1 MILSGEAKF
10 VSKNSGTSKKGNAYT
25 FVKFLDDEQDEF
37 FTIFLDEEQSRMFD
51 NFKRNDIINISIS
64 LTPGNKF
71 FKLVDAVA
79 ID

>member
-10 VSKNSGTSKKGNAYT
+10 VSKNSGISKAGKPYA
-25 FVKFLDDEQDEF
+25 FAKFLDDERDEF
-37 FTIFLDEEQSRMFD
+37 FTIFLDEEQSQMFD
-51 NFKRNDIINISIS
+51 GFKRNDIINISLS

-71 FKLVDAVA
+71 FKLVDAMA